1 MECGPT
7 YIIDVTVFPPFARR
21 ISKKWLRSVAEIT
34 LTRCHTDRAYGIS
47 LVIADDET
55 VQALNLEYRDLDETT
70 DVLAFPLTK
79 SSRVDQVVI
88 GDFPLPPQHS
98 PTIGEVVI
106 SYPQAAK
113 QAKEGRKSTKVEVA
127 LLTVHGI
134 LHLLGYDH
142 ATAEEEAQMWS
153 KQDSILANV
162 NVH

>member
-1 MECGPT
+1 MECGPP

-70 DVLAFPLTK
+70 DVLAFPLPK
-79 SSRVDQVVI
+79 SSRVAHVGI
-88 GDFPLPPQHS
+88 GDS